1 MPRKFKHY
9 TEEEFNILKEC
20 YLQGMKPYQIHLAL
34 KEKGYKRAV
43 NSISTKIDKLKLID
57 LKK

>member
-34 KEKGYKRAV
+34 KEKGYSR
-43 NSISTKIDKLKLID
+43 SINCIVQKINKHKLID